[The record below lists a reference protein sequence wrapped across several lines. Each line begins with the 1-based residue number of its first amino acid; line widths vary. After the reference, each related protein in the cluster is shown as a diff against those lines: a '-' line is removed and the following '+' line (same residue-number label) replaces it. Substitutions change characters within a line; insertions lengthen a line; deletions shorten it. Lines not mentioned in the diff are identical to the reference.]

1 MPASVTW
8 VSAQGAREEH
18 PLTSLLGDGQLEQV
32 ATETYQWIKRLR
44 LVPYAGGTMRE
55 RFSHREDSLW
65 WFTELYLHKTRR
77 MEDAVRTVIAL
88 DAACA
93 AQGPVRLEIATTSAV
108 ERAAA
113 LAFGRSR
120 NVPVTCVPRRPGARV
135 ATAGWWPSY
144 SIGLTARLSR
154 LRRPVRVEAHP
165 PARVAAFVHTAFW
178 GGAVPSPATPLA
190 QESYIGP
197 VLSALAERIGERDLT
212 CVGLGPRRNF
222 RARRWWDPL
231 SARRHPAQAVIP
243 IEAIAPRAALA
254 PALALWRRRHVLA
267 RDLVAGEGIRSAGIV
282 RGCDLWD
289 VLRAE
294 LIDVARLQWPW
305 SVRAMDE
312 AGAALDALAPRVALT
327 YAEAGGWGR
336 ALVLEA
342 RRRGVPSVGLQHGF
356 IYRHWLNYLHEP
368 DELEPIDTDRG
379 FPHPD
384 RTLLFDAQA
393 ARHLA
398 DLGHLPAG
406 TLRATGSPA
415 RDRLVKAC
423 TRLRRDS
430 REPIRRELGVPPG
443 DRVLVLAAKFSEVQ
457 AELPALFQ
465 AVSSLPSVRLV
476 IKTHPAETAAPY
488 AALAAG
494 ARAIRIEPPTADLA
508 RVLAAADAL
517 VTRNSTVAIDALLL
531 GLPAVVLGLPN
542 NLSPFVDMGVMAG
555 APAGGLK
562 QVLERVLYDQEARE
576 TLIERARQFT
586 AGGGM
591 PSDGRAAERA
601 AEEILALT

>member
-1 MPASVTW
+1 VPASVTW

-93 AQGPVRLEIATTSAV
+93 AQGPVRLEVATTSAV

-368 DELEPIDTDRG
+368 DELVAMGPDRG

-384 RTLLFDAQA
+384 RTLLFDAHG

-398 DLGHLPAG
+398 GPGRLPPE
-406 TLRATGSPA
+406 TLRVTGSPG
-415 RDRLVKAC
+415 RDRLVEAS
-423 TRLRRDS
+423 TRLRTDN
-430 REPIRRELGVPPG
+430 REAIRRELGVEP
-443 DRVLVLAAKFSEVQ
+443 DEHLLVLAAKFTEIQ
-457 AELPALFQ
+457 GDLPELFR
-465 AVSSLPSVRLV
+465 AVEAAPSVRLV
-476 IKTHPAETAAPY
+476 VKTHPAETAQPY

-494 ARAIRIEPPTADLA
+494 ARRITIAQPSADLA
-508 RVLAAADAL
+508 RLLAAADAL
-517 VTRNSTVAIDALLL
+517 VTRNSTVAIDALVLE
-531 GLPAVVLGLPN
+531 LPALVLGLPN
-542 NLSPFVDMGVMAG
+542 NLSPFVEAG
-555 APAGGLK
+555 AMVGVAEGGLN
-562 QVLERVLYDQEARE
+562 QALERVLYDREARE
-576 TLIERARQFT
+576 AIVARARQFT

-591 PSDGRAAERA
+591 PADGRAAERA
-601 AEEILALT
+601 VDEILALT